1 MELED
6 LDDDED
12 NLGQEGTKV
21 WNIECFLYVADLVV
35 LIANVLHF
43 YYMINCK

>member
-21 WNIECFLYVADLVV
+21 CHIW
-35 LIANVLHF
+35 NVLLHCCF
-43 YYMINCK
+43 FSFNSKCAALSLHT